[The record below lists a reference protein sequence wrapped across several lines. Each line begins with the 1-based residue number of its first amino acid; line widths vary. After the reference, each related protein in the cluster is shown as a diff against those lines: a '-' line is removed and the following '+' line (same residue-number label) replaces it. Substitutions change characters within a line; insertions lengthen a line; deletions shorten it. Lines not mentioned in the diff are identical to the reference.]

1 MNTKVII
8 LAAGK
13 GKRMGHELPK
23 VLLPV
28 SGIPIITRLLNAVY
42 ESVVTD
48 QPIVVIGHGFE
59 EVCKEIGTRATCV
72 MQEQQLGTGHAVRVA
87 KEAFRDA
94 DQLVVL
100 YGDHPFVSAQV
111 IRKVAELREKTGA
124 KIAMMTTTVPDFN
137 DWRAVFKGFAKII
150 RDANGILVG
159 IREKKDCS
167 PEEAEIR
174 EINPGFYCFE
184 VPWLLEHIDKF
195 KNQNAQ
201 GEYYITELMGIAFC
215 EGAKIATLPIPPEE
229 TVGVNSP
236 EELAVAEQLAKN
248 NKETKSLGFPVL

>member
-1 MNTKVII
+1 MQKTKVII

-28 SGIPIITRLLNAVY
+28 GGMPIITRLLDTVQQ
-42 ESVVTD
+42 SGVTD

-59 EVCKEIGTRATCV
+59 EVCAEIGTRASCV
-72 MQEQQLGTGHAVRVA
+72 MQEKQLGTGHAVQVA
-87 KEAFRDA
+87 KEAFRDV

-100 YGDHPFVSAQV
+100 YGDHPFVSPQV
-111 IRKVAELREKTGA
+111 IRELAALREKSGA
-124 KIAMMTTTVPDFN
+124 KIAMMTTTVLDFE

-150 RDANGILVG
+150 RDAKGNLAG

-167 PEEAEIR
+167 PEEVEIR
-174 EINPGFYCFE
+174 EINPGFYCFDI
-184 VPWLLEHIDKF
+184 PWLLAHIDKLT
-195 KNQNAQ
+195 NQNAQ
-201 GEYYITELMGIAFC
+201 GEFYITELMEIAFR

-236 EELAVAEQLAKN
+236 EEFAIAEQLAKN
-248 NKETKSLGFPVL
+248 NIETKKHRN